1 MRGVVLLVVGV
12 LLVSLMACQPEAS
25 KLVQA
30 ERPKGIESS
39 RTFNRPFDD
48 VWNAVLKAW
57 PDLLQRQGS
66 FEILKASRSMQNLIC
81 CKAPFTLGEQLKLS
95 PGALMIGKLPWE
107 RYRDYDERAHGDV
120 QMKVRVEFPA
130 APGGTVVKLRIDY
143 ASSPMMSLKSN
154 GEVEVKFFQGI
165 EQELQRNGPDEKTGG
180 SA

>member
-1 MRGVVLLVVGV
+1 MKCPVLFLAGI
-12 LLVSLMACQPEAS
+12 LLLGLMACQPQAS

-30 ERPKGIESS
+30 ERPRGIESS
-39 RTFNRPFDD
+39 RTFNRTFDD
-48 VWNAVLKAW
+48 VWDAVLKAW

-95 PGALMIGKLPWE
+95 PGALVIGNLPWE
-107 RYRDYDERAHGDV
+107 WYRDYDERAHGDV
-120 QMKVRVEFPA
+120 QVKVRVEFPS

-154 GEVEVKFFQGI
+154 GEVEAKFFQGI
-165 EQELQRNGPDEKTGG
+165 ERALQ
-180 SA
+180 